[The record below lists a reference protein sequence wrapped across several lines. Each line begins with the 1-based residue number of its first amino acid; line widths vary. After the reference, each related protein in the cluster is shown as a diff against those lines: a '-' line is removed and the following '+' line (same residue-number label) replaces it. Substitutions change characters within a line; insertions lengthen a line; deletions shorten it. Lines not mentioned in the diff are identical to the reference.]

1 MNFKKITFLIVFI
14 SQFCIA
20 QNVNFDIGEIKIK
33 NYIEVINFEFVNEK
47 IFIPITINSKVYRFM
62 LDTGAPNMISKTVLN
77 ELNLSKKDSLNLTDA
92 NGQVQKL
99 SSVVIPKINI
109 GNLLFENQFAMVFDI
124 ENHNVLS
131 CLNFDG
137 IIGSN
142 LFKNSILKIGFDKQQ
157 LTITDQIKILNLKTK
172 PSKLKLVNTQKSPYV
187 ELNFKGLNGKKAS
200 DYVLFDTGMP
210 NLYDMS
216 IRAYKIFNEKNV
228 FKSIGSSKGISSTGF
243 FGEGEE
249 TDQYL
254 VHIDDA
260 MLNKFHFNN
269 FNISTTR
276 DNNSRIGLEFLK
288 YGDVILDFKN
298 EKFYFESN
306 KSVDLENIIPKY
318 EPSIL
323 DNKFVIALV
332 WDENLKQII
341 NSNDEIIS
349 IDDIIF
355 KELSICEILKLKK
368 EWKNK
373 PSYLLKIKNKE
384 GQISEINIE
393 N

>member
-20 QNVNFDIGEIKIK
+20 QNVDFDKGEIKTK
-33 NYIEVINFEFVNEK
+33 NYFEVINYEFVNEK

-62 LDTGAPNMISKTVLN
+62 LDTGAPNMISTKVLN
-77 ELNLSKKDSLNLTDA
+77 ELNPSKKDSFNLADA

-99 SSVVIPKINI
+99 NSVVIPKINI

-124 ENHNVLS
+124 DNHNVFN

-142 LFKNSILKIGFDKQQ
+142 LLKNSILKISLDNKQ
-157 LTITDQIKILNLKTK
+157 LTITDQIKILNPKSK
-172 PSKLKLVNTQKSPYV
+172 PSKLKLVNNQKAPYV

-200 DYVLFDTGMP
+200 DFVLFDTGMP

-216 IRAYKIFNEKNV
+216 VRAYKIFNEKNV
-228 FKSIGSSKGISSTGF
+228 FKSIGSSKGVSSIGI
-243 FGEGEE
+243 FGAGEE

-254 VHIDDA
+254 IHIDDA
-260 MLNKFHFNN
+260 MLNNFHFKN
-269 FNISTTR
+269 FNISTTP

-298 EKFYFESN
+298 EKFYFESY

-318 EPSIL
+318 EASIL
-323 DNKFVIALV
+323 DNKFVVALI

-341 NSNDEIIS
+341 NSGDEIIS
-349 IDDIIF
+349 IDEIVF
-355 KELSICEILKLKK
+355 KELNICEILKLKK

-384 GQISEINIE
+384 NILSEIKIIN
-393 N
+393 